1 MCKLPHLLRLF
12 NLSVLYSLTV
22 FFQAQK
28 QFNNSFTETRQVI
41 ERAFALL
48 KGKFRRL
55 RYLNMSRID
64 LIPQTIIACCVLHN
78 ICIDGL
84 DVDIE
89 DYINDE
95 AIDDMN
101 RENNEELYA
110 ERDREGFD
118 KRDNIAQ
125 MLHILN

>member
-1 MCKLPHLLRLF
+1 LRLF
-12 NLSVLYSLTV
+12 NLLVLYSLTI
-22 FFQAQK
+22 FFQEQK
-28 QFNNSFTETRQVI
+28 QFNNSLAETRQVI

-89 DYINDE
+89 DYTNDE

-101 RENNEELYA
+101 RESNEELYA
-110 ERDREGFD
+110 EGDREGFD

-125 MLHILN
+125 MLHVLN

>member
-1 MCKLPHLLRLF
+1 
-12 NLSVLYSLTV
+12 
-22 FFQAQK
+22 
-28 QFNNSFTETRQVI
+28 
-41 ERAFALL
+41 LL

-55 RYLNMSRID
+55 RYLNISRID

-78 ICIDGL
+78 ICINGL

-110 ERDREGFD
+110 EGDREGFD

-125 MLHILN
+125 MLHVLNVTCIEEKHCIHKS